1 MCTASFSPFQDGNF
15 IVNEA
20 LDPTVAA
27 PATITFAVPEG
38 VTEMTAYEWW

>member
-1 MCTASFSPFQDGNF
+1 MLHNLSLVQDGNF